1 MAPDAMQQT
10 EQMCSTFEIQNTIP
24 INEKVSTA
32 TDAFRK
38 NFKESTAFFPNILS
52 GNKSIDGKKLQAT
65 LDGILKGML
74 PEIEQNA
81 KKWCQSAKKAIETA
95 TAHLKSQQTADTYV
109 LNNQPEKKVVW
120 LWIPGYVSLGATKER
135 MEAAWVK

>member
-81 KKWCQSAKKAIETA
+81 KK
-95 TAHLKSQQTADTYV
+95 
-109 LNNQPEKKVVW
+109 
-120 LWIPGYVSLGATKER
+120 
-135 MEAAWVK
+135 